1 MGKKRRNYPNLE
13 ELLDRA
19 WCYYCE
25 RDFEDLKLLISHQKA
40 KHFKCERC
48 GRRLNTAG
56 GLSVHM
62 NQVHKETLS
71 QVENA
76 LEGREGLDVEIF
88 GMEGIPEAALQ
99 QHQQQITDDFHK
111 NRADRQAATG
121 NPPPGQGMGM
131 GMGMGGES
139 NGVQGAPHKKIKIET
154 AEELKARLAA
164 YRAQAGARK
173 AAAEQAEAAAAA
185 AAATQP
191 QPQGV
196 PPGSGAPPAY
206 SGGLPQRPGAGG
218 YGGGATTLDDLVSG
232 AASGGGAP
240 SPSADEI
247 DRVIRMAEAGI
258 RPGEAPAAPTTA
270 AAPAEKE
277 KEKPSKKDK
286 ATRMVYQDGDFS
298 LEEKMA
304 QMTRYAVAV

>member
-88 GMEGIPEAALQ
+88 GMEGIPEDVLV
-99 QHQQQITDDFHK
+99 QHTQQITDDFHK

-121 NPPPGQGMGM
+121 NPPPGANTQGG
-131 GMGMGGES
+131 
-139 NGVQGAPHKKIKIET
+139 PLKKIKMET
-154 AEELKARLAA
+154 AEELKARLASW
-164 YRAQAGARK
+164 RAQADARK
-173 AAAEQAEAAAAA
+173 AAAEAAAK
-185 AAATQP
+185 Q
-191 QPQGV
+191 QQQ
-196 PPGSGAPPAY
+196 APPPSA
-206 SGGLPQRPGAGG
+206 SQFNGGLPQRPG
-218 YGGGATTLDDLVSG
+218 GGGGGFASTLDDLVSG
-232 AASGGGAP
+232 ASSGLPALPAQP
-240 SPSADEI
+240 SQDEI
-247 DRVIRMAEAGI
+247 ERVIRMAEAGV
-258 RPGEAPAAPTTA
+258 RPPESAPAAAP
-270 AAPAEKE
+270 PAEK
-277 KEKPSKKDK
+277 KKDK
-286 ATRMVYQDGDFS
+286 STRMVFQDGDYS

-304 QMTRYAVAV
+304 QMARYAVAV